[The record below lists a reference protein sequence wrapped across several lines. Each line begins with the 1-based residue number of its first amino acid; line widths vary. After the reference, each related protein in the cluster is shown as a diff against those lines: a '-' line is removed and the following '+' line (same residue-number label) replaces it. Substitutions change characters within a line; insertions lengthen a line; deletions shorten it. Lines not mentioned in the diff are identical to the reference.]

1 MSPVL
6 LILYTVLIFFLIR
19 RLKFFQLEGLGK
31 WTPAVFFAFKLVAGV
46 ALWYVY
52 TYYYTDR
59 VNSDIWKYFDD
70 SKIMFNAIHE
80 SPGDY
85 FRMVSGIG
93 DHTPG
98 IEAKYYQEM
107 NYWYRLFDNNLLN
120 DAHIVIRFNA
130 FMRLFSMGN
139 YFTHALFMCFLS
151 FTGLC
156 CIYKIIYPALKE
168 WRGAVAGII
177 FLLPSLVF
185 WTSGVM
191 KEGLMIFGLGLLI
204 YHSFRFYAD
213 RKWWRILFLLTGAI
227 ILLFSKFYVIVGV
240 IPPLI
245 AALVIMKNR
254 KYAFLKFSCV
264 LILFFGL
271 SLSLKWIA
279 PEREP
284 LRLLANKQN
293 DFLKMSIGG
302 IVFINDSIEAYF
314 PPRQESFGSFL
325 PADDSTYRILQGV
338 KYYYRKYNP
347 VFSDSV
353 YVSYNTDTSR
363 FKMQTDLPRAGS
375 LLKVDFLQ
383 PNLKSFLKAT
393 PKAFFTVLF
402 RPFPWEAKNPM
413 FFLPA
418 MENLLFILLL
428 LAIIFFRGKISH
440 PAIFGFCISFSL
452 LLLLVIGLTTPVL
465 GALVRYR
472 IAAQPFLLIAL
483 LMLIDRTKLTAKF
496 PWLMKLGI

>member
-1 MSPVL
+1 MSSVL
-6 LILYTVLIFFLIR
+6 LIFYTALIFFLLR
-19 RLKFFQLEGLGK
+19 KLKFFQLEGLGK
-31 WTPAVFFAFKLVAGV
+31 WTPAIFFGFKLIAGV

-70 SKIMFNAIHE
+70 SKIMFDAIH
-80 SPGDY
+80 SNPGDY

-93 DHTPG
+93 DHTPE
-98 IEAKYYQEM
+98 IETKYYQEM

-130 FMRLFSMGN
+130 FMRMFSMGN
-139 YFTHALFMCFLS
+139 YFTHTLFMCFLS

-168 WRGAVAGII
+168 WRGATAAII
-177 FLLPSLVF
+177 FLLPSLLF

-204 YHSFRFYAD
+204 YHSFRFFTD
-213 RKWWRILFLLTGAI
+213 RKWWRILFLLMGAI

-245 AALVIMKNR
+245 AALVVMKNR

-264 LILFFGL
+264 LLVFFGL

-293 DFLKMSIGG
+293 DFLKMAIGG
-302 IVFINDSIEAYF
+302 VVLINDSIEAYF
-314 PPRQESFGSFL
+314 PPSPKSA
-325 PADDSTYRILQGV
+325 ADIIKVNDSVYHIRRGA
-338 KYYYRKYNP
+338 KYYYREYNP
-347 VFSDSV
+347 VFGDSV
-353 YVSYNTDTSR
+353 FVASNTDTSD
-363 FKMQTDLPRAGS
+363 FKLQTDIPRAGS
-375 LLKVDFLQ
+375 LMKVNFLQ
-383 PNLKSFLKAT
+383 PNLRSFAKEAPKSYFN
-393 PKAFFTVLF
+393 VLF
-402 RPFPWEAKNPM
+402 RPFIWEAKNPM

-428 LAIIFFRGKISH
+428 LAIIFFRGKISN
-440 PAIFGFCISFSL
+440 PGIFGFCISFSL

-483 LMLIDRTKLTAKF
+483 LMLVDRTKLTMKF
-496 PWLMKLGI
+496 PWLKKLGI

>member
-1 MSPVL
+1 MAFVL
-6 LILYTVLIFFLIR
+6 LILYTAFFFFLIR
-19 RLKFFQLEGLGK
+19 KLKFFQLEGLGK
-31 WTPAVFFAFKLVAGV
+31 WTPALFFGLKLIAGV

-59 VNSDIWKYFDD
+59 ANSDIWKYFDD
-70 SKIMFNAIHE
+70 SRIMFDAIHE
-80 SPGDY
+80 HPGDY
-85 FRMVSGIG
+85 FRMLGGIG

-156 CIYKIIYPALKE
+156 CIYKIIFPALKE
-168 WRGAVAGII
+168 WRSAVAGII
-177 FLLPSLVF
+177 FLLPSLLF

-191 KEGLMIFGLGLLI
+191 KEGLMIFGLGLLL
-204 YHSFRFYAD
+204 YHSFRFFSD
-213 RKWWRILFLLTGAI
+213 KKWWRILWLLSGAL

-240 IPPLI
+240 IPPLL
-245 AALVIMKNR
+245 AALIVMRNR
-254 KYAFLKFSCV
+254 KNALLKFS
-264 LILFFGL
+264 LIFVLFFAFAV
-271 SLSLKWIA
+271 SLKWIA

-293 DFLKMSIGG
+293 DFLKMSLGG
-302 IVFINDSIEAYF
+302 VVLLSDSIEAYF
-314 PPRQESFGSFL
+314 PPRPESI
-325 PADDSTYRILQGV
+325 ADIIKVNDSTYHIRKGAS
-338 KYYYRKYNP
+338 YYYRKYDP

-353 YVSYNTDTSR
+353 FVSSNSDTSD
-363 FKMQTDLPRAGS
+363 FKLQTDLPRAGS
-375 LLKVDFLQ
+375 LMVANYLQ
-383 PNLKSFLKAT
+383 PNAGSFLKEA
-393 PKAFFTVLF
+393 PKAFFNALF
-402 RPFPWEAKNPM
+402 RPFLWEAKNPM
-413 FFLPA
+413 FILPA
-418 MENLLFILLL
+418 LENLLFILLIVAML
-428 LAIIFFRGKISH
+428 FFRGKISS
-440 PAIFGFCISFSL
+440 PEIFGFCISFSL

-472 IAAQPFLLIAL
+472 IAAFPFLLIAM
-483 LMLIDRTKLTAKF
+483 LMLVDREKLVKKI
-496 PWLMKLGI
+496 PLLMKLGI